1 MGYHRGIKCPS
12 LINKQVLGIIWVIN
26 RVGLISNMVD
36 LILYS
41 SILVIS
47 PEILVRNTEIGT
59 IFLILTKFGPFR
71 ALLGPKGIISISL
84 IYNDI

>member
-26 RVGLISNMVD
+26 RVGLISNIVD

-59 IFLILTKFGPFR
+59 IFFVTKFGPFR
-71 ALLGPKGIISISL
+71 ALLGPQ
-84 IYNDI
+84 NEVFF